1 MPESLSNTV
10 ISLQTVRL
18 ATLLKRDPGT
28 GVSEPPILDYKIGI
42 LDRDPFC
49 YFTLLAQIG
58 V

>member
-28 GVSEPPILDYKIGI
+28 GVSEPPILDFKIGT
-42 LDRDPFC
+42 LDRDPF
-49 YFTLLAQIG
+49 
-58 V
+58 